1 MTGDRNINT
10 GGGNYNESIAG
21 NYIQGNYYAATEKK
35 NLAEAAAEI
44 QALLEQLEKSYPTN
58 TTTGKM
64 ALATEAI
71 ARIESQVP
79 VFVEVE
85 YQAIVAFGLVS

>member
-1 MTGDRNINT
+1 MSSDTPKESFHDRTINT
-10 GGGNYNESIAG
+10 GGGNYNERIEG
-21 NYIQGNYYAATEKK
+21 NYVQGNYYAAAEKQ

-44 QALLEQLEKSYPTN
+44 QALLEQLDKTYPSN

-71 ARIESQVP
+71 ARIESNP
-79 VFVEVE
+79 G
-85 YQAIVAFGLVS
+85 YLVLCK